1 MPHQVEMVIYYSP
14 TCPHCQHFLQELD
27 STDFEEALIAKTQ
40 PVLKQPIR
48 RINVERHPR
57 ELDLIPAFETV
68 PHIVLMK
75 QEGSQFVDAFDG
87 KTRTPSSLSEFV
99 LSAAA
104 ADASASK
111 SAPRKSRKAKKS
123 RRRGKTTVF
132 KSNKRKK
139 TRRKA

>member
-1 MPHQVEMVIYYSP
+1 MHHQVEMVIYYSP
-14 TCPHCQHFLQELD
+14 TCPHCQQFLQELD
-27 STDFEEALIAKTQ
+27 STDFEEALLAKTQ

-48 RINVERHPR
+48 RINVEGHPR
-57 ELDLIPAFETV
+57 ELDLIPTFETV

-75 QEGSQFVDAFDG
+75 KEGSQFVDAFDG

-104 ADASASK
+104 ADDASARK

-123 RRRGKTTVF
+123 RRRGKNTVF
-132 KSNKRKK
+132 KSKRKK
-139 TRRKA
+139 TRKA